1 MKKKYRALY
10 PNDYEKTETYYI
22 ESYINVKRVLKVQAY
37 DEEHAIQ
44 RVEEKE
50 EKRKMLGNIGYL
62 FVDSDYNVVEEKD
75 YESYKQDHKSLRAG
89 GD

>member
-1 MKKKYRALY
+1 MTKKYRALY
-10 PNDYEKTETYYI
+10 PKDYEKTDTYYI

-75 YESYKQDHKSLRAG
+75 YETYGSAHKKV
-89 GD
+89 